1 MELTPWEA
9 RVLGALIEK
18 HMTTPD
24 LYPLTT
30 AGLRAA
36 CNQSSNRDP
45 VVSYDEDTI
54 IEAVNGL
61 RDKELART
69 VKRAGERAIKHLET
83 AEEGLDIDRRQKALL
98 AVLLLRGSQTVGELR
113 ARTERYCNF
122 ADLDDVEFTLRS
134 MESADIP
141 TARLMARRPGQ
152 KEPRYTHLLGESG
165 PDVDAAGGE
174 DTDVSVAATPAPTPQ
189 TPDEAA
195 TLRLQ
200 VDSLVEAVAALRS
213 EVAALKALIED

>member
-1 MELTPWEA
+1 MELTPWEE

-61 RDKELART
+61 RDKEVART

-152 KEPRYTHLLGESG
+152 KEPRYMHLLGATDSSDDD
-165 PDVDAAGGE
+165 PAASDAE
-174 DTDVSVAATPAPTPQ
+174 LPPEAAQPAAPTGLRAEVEQ
-189 TPDEAA
+189 LRDEVRQ
-195 TLRLQ
+195 LR
-200 VDSLVEAVAALRS
+200 DAVQQ
-213 EVAALKALIED
+213 LKALLED